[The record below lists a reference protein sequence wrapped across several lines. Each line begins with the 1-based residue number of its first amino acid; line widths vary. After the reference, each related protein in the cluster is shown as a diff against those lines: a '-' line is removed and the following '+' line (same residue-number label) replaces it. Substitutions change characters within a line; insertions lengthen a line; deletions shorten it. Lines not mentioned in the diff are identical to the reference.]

1 MIEVKCLKQTNSFT
15 RFLLVGIFNTCIGL
29 SAVYFFL
36 NALGFSYWISTFIG
50 NSIGAAVSFFLNR
63 SFTFHSS
70 VSAKSGIPKFIAVI
84 LICYFG
90 AYSISEFMAEYIDRY
105 MAAFQLISKN
115 NLAVLMGTGFYTI
128 ANYAGQKIFVFRE

>member
-1 MIEVKCLKQTNSFT
+1 MKPTNSFV
-15 RFLLVGIFNTCIGL
+15 RFLLVGIINTCVGL
-29 SAVYFFL
+29 SAVFLFL
-36 NALGFSYWISTFIG
+36 NIFGFNYWLSTFTG

-70 VSAKSGIPKFIAVI
+70 VSVKSGIPKFIAVI

-90 AYSISEFMAEYIDRY
+90 AYSISEAMANYLERNIE
-105 MAAFQLISKN
+105 AFQLLSKT

-128 ANYAGQKIFVFRE
+128 ANYAGQKIFVFRQ